1 MFVTGIDQL
10 TFGVEDMATAR
21 RFFADFG
28 LTEVAADEGGATFTT
43 IDGGEVRIRPASAAE
58 LPPAFEQG
66 STLREVIWG
75 CADEQSLALTVA
87 SLRGVSSLDTSDDGF
102 ARCTDPNG
110 LRLGF
115 RVSQRRQVRVEPTA
129 VNAPGTPRRIN
140 QPSLIHDSAR
150 PITIGHVV
158 LFVSNLQ
165 ESCEFY
171 QSRLSFVVSDRYPKA
186 GIFLRCQATGG
197 HHNLFML
204 ERPGKQ
210 GLNHVAFTVRD
221 LHEVVG
227 GGLAMSRKGW
237 QTDIGPGRHPISSA
251 LFWYFKSPCG
261 GSAEYYADE
270 DYLTPDWQPRDFARS
285 PENYIEWAFAGG
297 IDLGT
302 RRQKLP
308 SSAG

>member
-1 MFVTGIDQL
+1 MSIIGIDQV
-10 TFGVEDMATAR
+10 TFGVEDSETAR

-28 LTEVAADEGGATFTT
+28 LGERASDGGGATFVTA
-43 IDGGEVRIRPASAAE
+43 DGGEVRILPASDAT
-58 LPPAFEQG
+58 LPPAFESG

-75 CADEQSLALTVA
+75 CADQQALAHTVA
-87 SLRGVSSLDTSDDGF
+87 ALRGIPSVEIRADGT
-102 ARCTDPNG
+102 AHCTDPNG
-110 LRLGF
+110 LRIGF
-115 RVSQRRQVRVEPTA
+115 RVSERKPVAVEPTP

-140 QPSLIHDSAR
+140 RESIIRDSGGVK
-150 PITIGHVV
+150 PINIGHVV
-158 LFVSNLQ
+158 LFVSSLE
-165 ESCEFY
+165 ESAAFY
-171 QSRLSFVVSDRYPKA
+171 QSRLGFVVSDRYPKA
-186 GIFLRCQATGG
+186 GLFLRCQPTGG

-221 LHEVVG
+221 LHEVIA

-270 DYLTPDWQPRDFARS
+270 DYLTAEWQPRDFVRA
-285 PENYIEWAFAGG
+285 PENFVEWAFAGG
-297 IDLGT
+297 IDLAT
-302 RRQKLP
+302 RRQKT
-308 SSAG
+308 A

>member
-1 MFVTGIDQL
+1 MPTIGIDQV
-10 TFGVEDMATAR
+10 TFGVDDMESAR
-21 RFFADFG
+21 RFFGDFG
-28 LTEVAADEGGATFTT
+28 LTEVAADGGGATFATV
-43 IDGGEVRIRPASAAE
+43 DGGQVRIRPSGAPE
-58 LPPAFEQG
+58 LPRAFEPG

-75 CADEQSLALTVA
+75 CADKQSLTETVA
-87 SLRGVSSLDTSDDGF
+87 ALRGVSSLETGDDDI

-115 RVSQRRQVRVEPTA
+115 RVSQRKPVIVEPTA
-129 VNAPGTPRRIN
+129 VNSPGTPRRIN
-140 QPSLIHDSAR
+140 QPSLIHDSVR
-150 PITIGHVV
+150 PINIGHVV
-158 LFVSNLQ
+158 LFVSDLA
-165 ESCEFY
+165 ESSEFY
-171 QSRLSFVVSDRYPKA
+171 QSRLGFVVSDRYPKA
-186 GIFLRCQATGG
+186 GVFLRCQPRGG
-197 HHNLFML
+197 HHNLFLL

-237 QTDIGPGRHPISSA
+237 PTDIGPGRHTISSA

-270 DYLTPDWQPRDFARS
+270 DYLTPEWQPRDFVRS
-285 PENYIEWAFAGG
+285 AENFIEWAFAGG

-302 RRQKLP
+302 RRQKP
-308 SSAG
+308 QTTTG

>member
-1 MFVTGIDQL
+1 MSTSGIDQV
-10 TFGVEDMATAR
+10 TFGVEDLDPAR

-28 LTEVAADEGGATFTT
+28 LTKVAADDVGATFAT
-43 IDGGEVRIRPASAAE
+43 IDGGQVRIRPASAAE
-58 LPPAFEQG
+58 LPPAFEPG
-66 STLREVIWG
+66 PTLREVIWG
-75 CADEQSLALTVA
+75 CADKQALAETVA
-87 SLRGVSSLDTSDDGF
+87 ALRGVPSLDTGADGIV
-102 ARCTDPNG
+102 RCTDPNG

-115 RVSQRRQVRVEPTA
+115 RVSQRKPVVVEPTA

-140 QPSLIHDSAR
+140 QSSLIHDAVR
-150 PITIGHVV
+150 PINIGHVV
-158 LFVSNLQ
+158 LFVSNLE
-165 ESCEFY
+165 ESSEFY
-171 QSRLSFVVSDRYPKA
+171 QSRLGFVVSDRYPKA
-186 GIFLRCQATGG
+186 GIFLRCQPTGG
-197 HHNLFML
+197 HHNLFLL

-227 GGLAMSRKGW
+227 GGLAMSGKGW

-270 DYLTPDWQPRDFARS
+270 DYLTSDWRPRDFVRS

-302 RRQKLP
+302 RRQKLQ
-308 SSAG
+308 SSTG